1 MNNSNFDLL
10 KDALGHMP
18 LVAILRGIQPNEIED
33 IGRVLI
39 DEGFRFIEVP
49 LNSPDVWESIRC

>member
-10 KDALGHMP
+10 KDALGYMP
-18 LVAILRGIQPNEIED
+18 SVAILRGIQPNEIED

-39 DEGFRFIEVP
+39 DEGF
-49 LNSPDVWESIRC
+49 

>member
-18 LVAILRGIQPNEIED
+18 SVAILRGIQPNEIED

-39 DEGFRFIEVP
+39 DEGF
-49 LNSPDVWESIRC
+49 